1 MFRITGKNIS
11 NRVAANRTGLRAR
24 RLPSIVLCSGAVIK
38 IHPNRQVLISEDD
51 LRNNLERL
59 TETSSFISVR
69 RAVAPFEEISL
80 LDLVETP
87 VTTPPPVPEPE
98 PEVVIEPEPEPIIEP
113 EPTPEPEPEPTPE
126 PVPEPEPVKKPAAK
140 RTRRKRRTKAEIAAD
155 KAAKEKS

>member
-11 NRVAANRTGLRAR
+11 NRITANRTGLRKR
-24 RLPSIVLCSGAVIK
+24 RLPSIVLSSGAVIK

-59 TETSSFISVR
+59 IETSSFISVR

-80 LDLVETP
+80 LDLVEAP

-98 PEVVIEPEPEPIIEP
+98 PIIEPEPEPEPEVIEPEPE
-113 EPTPEPEPEPTPE
+113 
-126 PVPEPEPVKKPAAK
+126 PEPEPVKKPAAK
-140 RTRRKRRTKAEIAAD
+140 RTRRKRRTKAEIAAS
-155 KAAKEKS
+155 KEKS